1 MSVVLFG
8 FFFILV
14 PLNIIDELFTSAPFL
29 ARRKASTHRFREKWR
44 TPLLF
49 RKIPKS
55 ATVCPARMALPLEI
69 SRTNQ
74 NARCRASPE
83 SSSARGLFAIRLARP
98 PRAETGINTH
108 TTVFKMAAISCI
120 SGVALPARISARR
133 SGKHPVALPGTARN
147 RPASVSR
154 FSTLSAR
161 EKPARR
167 RATGRSFRRPR
178 LAREAR
184 TRVARSPPGS
194 RSRESRVRVV
204 ERACRV
210 SSRPTRAVS
219 ERAPPAATPERGE
232 SSIDRTRSRSTLT
245 TSPLRLTSTGI
256 QGKAVRMPRAVRG
269 SVSVRAM
276 KTVA

>member
-1 MSVVLFG
+1 MSAERG
-8 FFFILV
+8 CHSEIRT
-14 PLNIIDELFTSAPFL
+14 DESERSTPRELESSL
-29 ARRKASTHRFREKWR
+29 ARTEVK
-44 TPLLF
+44 
-49 RKIPKS
+49 
-55 ATVCPARMALPLEI
+55 V
-69 SRTNQ
+69 
-74 NARCRASPE
+74 
-83 SSSARGLFAIRLARP
+83 FAIHLARP
-98 PRAETGINTH
+98 PRTVWGINTH

-219 ERAPPAATPERGE
+219 ERAPPAATPGGA
-232 SSIDRTRSRSTLT
+232 SHPSIAPAHEAR
-245 TSPLRLTSTGI
+245 
-256 QGKAVRMPRAVRG
+256 
-269 SVSVRAM
+269 
-276 KTVA
+276 

>member
-8 FFFILV
+8 VFFFLV

-29 ARRKASTHRFREKWR
+29 ARRKASSAVSRKMAP
-44 TPLLF
+44 PLLF

-55 ATVCPARMALPLEI
+55 VTVCPARMALPLEI

-154 FSTLSAR
+154 FSTLSPAKSPELFGER
-161 EKPARR
+161 PADRSVGRGGRARR
-167 RATGRSFRRPR
+167 GRGWLDLDRARGGLITASASRNARAASRRDR
-178 LAREAR
+178 GARFPSASASTCNAWAR
-184 TRVARSPPGS
+184 
-194 RSRESRVRVV
+194 
-204 ERACRV
+204 
-210 SSRPTRAVS
+210 
-219 ERAPPAATPERGE
+219 RG
-232 SSIDRTRSRSTLT
+232 IDRTRSRST
-245 TSPLRLTSTGI
+245 R
-256 QGKAVRMPRAVRG
+256 
-269 SVSVRAM
+269 
-276 KTVA
+276 

>member
-8 FFFILV
+8 FFFFGSS
-14 PLNIIDELFTSAPFL
+14 EHH
-29 ARRKASTHRFREKWR
+29 RRAFHVRAKFSLEEKRAVRFREKWR

-55 ATVCPARMALPLEI
+55 VTVCPARMALPLEI

-194 RSRESRVRVV
+194 GSRESRVRVV

-219 ERAPPAATPERGE
+219 ERAPPAATPGGA
-232 SSIDRTRSRSTLT
+232 SHPSIAPAHEAR
-245 TSPLRLTSTGI
+245 
-256 QGKAVRMPRAVRG
+256 
-269 SVSVRAM
+269 
-276 KTVA
+276 